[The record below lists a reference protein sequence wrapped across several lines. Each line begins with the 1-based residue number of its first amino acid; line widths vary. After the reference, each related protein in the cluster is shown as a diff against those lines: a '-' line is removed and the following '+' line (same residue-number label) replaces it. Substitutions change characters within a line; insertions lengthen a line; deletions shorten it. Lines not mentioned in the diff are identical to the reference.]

1 MINTGRTAESII
13 NPGDNPPITDLI
25 SEGEY
30 YRMQTFDQHLFD
42 LVRDGVVTYETAITA
57 STAPQDLTVQLRAAG
72 IIQ

>member
-1 MINTGRTAESII
+1 
-13 NPGDNPPITDLI
+13 
-25 SEGEY
+25 
-30 YRMQTFDQHLFD
+30 MQTFDQHLFD